1 MAATAAAAA
10 DIAIE
15 DRAHQLTWFP
25 VPGAEY
31 AFCRTCGGSL
41 FWRAETSPEVLSIC
55 AGTLE
60 PPTGLR
66 TVRACSTPSSC
77 QTSSGPPRVSSSR
90 G

>member
-66 TVRACSTPSSC
+66 TVRACW
-77 QTSSGPPRVSSSR
+77 VSEASDYFR
-90 G
+90 RADLPELDTE